1 MIGEKSP
8 AWYPS
13 TLSASSPVLLMI
25 EAGSGLAI
33 LAAVMAPSATAAVST
48 EAGASFAAVTAP
60 FWM

>member
-1 MIGEKSP
+1 
-8 AWYPS
+8 
-13 TLSASSPVLLMI
+13 MI